1 MQDHSKINTPPPL
14 QSPRIGMAQPMMRGV
29 NRFTQA
35 HERPR
40 NFAKTVARLMGY
52 FREQWFVLVIIFA
65 LSLAASA
72 AALAGP
78 FLIGRVIDGLVE
90 PADVPELAFIFLILP
105 IMYAWDGLSH
115 FMQTWVVAGASQKL
129 VKTLRGLL
137 FKHLQSLPI
146 KFFDSHMHGEL
157 MSRLSNDTDNIAGI
171 LGMALVSLA
180 SVAITLT
187 GVLIMMLWLSPTMTF
202 FTLVSVPLFF
212 IVSKGIAS
220 QTRKYFR
227 NSQVALGML
236 NAKIEEDIS
245 GMAVIK
251 AYGCESRAVEEFARI
266 NEDLR
271 YAGTR
276 AQIWSGFIMPAM
288 NVINNLSLA
297 VVAFAGSVLAINGHI
312 TVGVIATFIAY
323 SRQFSRPL
331 NEMAG
336 VYNQLQSA
344 LASAERVFD
353 ILDEPGEKADPPG
366 AVELDNPRGD
376 ISFTKVR
383 FGYKPGVPVI
393 DDFSFHAQTGSVIA
407 LVGPTGAGKTTIVN
421 LVTRFYDI
429 DAGSIVL
436 DGHPLE
442 EYTRS
447 TLRRA
452 FGIVLQD
459 TYLFTGTILDNL
471 RYGYPDA
478 TEDEVAA
485 AAKLVGVDRF
495 IAQLPE
501 GYNTVLT
508 ENSRTL
514 SQGQRQLLAITRCVL
529 ANPAI
534 LILDEATS
542 SVDTRTE
549 IKIQKAMGM
558 LMRGRTSFVIAHRL
572 RTVAGADQILVIDSG
587 MIVEQGNHASL
598 MAAGGM
604 YSRMFEM
611 QLRGLEVSNDS
622 LIRVPN

>member
-1 MQDHSKINTPPPL
+1 MRDRDFSKVNTQPHMQ
-14 QSPRIGMAQPMMRGV
+14 QQGPRIGMAQPMMVGGA
-29 NRFTQA
+29 RFTRA

-40 NFAKTVARLMGY
+40 NFAKTVARLLGY
-52 FREQWFVLVIIFA
+52 FREQWHVIIIIFA
-65 LSLAASA
+65 LSVAASV

-78 FLIGRVIDGLVE
+78 FLIGRVIDGLAE
-90 PADVPELAFIFLILP
+90 PAYVPELALIFVILP
-105 IMYAWDGLSH
+105 VMYAWDGVSH

-180 SVAITLT
+180 SVTITLT
-187 GVLIMMLWLSPTMTF
+187 GVLVMMLWLSPTMTF

-212 IVSKGIAS
+212 IVSKSIAS

-227 NSQVALGML
+227 SQQIALGTL

-251 AYGCESRAVEEFARI
+251 AYGCENRSVEEFARI
-266 NEDLR
+266 NEELR

-276 AQIWSGFIMPAM
+276 AQVWSGFIMPAM

-297 VVAFAGSVLAINGHI
+297 VVAFAGSVLVINGNI

-353 ILDEPGEKADPPG
+353 ILDEPPEVADPPG
-366 AVELDNPRGD
+366 AADLESPMGD
-376 ISFTKVR
+376 ISFTGVH
-383 FGYKPGVPVI
+383 FGYKPDTPI
-393 DDFSFHAQTGSVIA
+393 IQDFNFHAPPGSVIA

-421 LVTRFYDI
+421 LVTRFYDV

-436 DGHPLE
+436 DGKPLAD
-442 EYTRS
+442 YTRN

-459 TYLFTGTILDNL
+459 TYLFTGTIMDNL
-471 RYGYPDA
+471 RYGKPDA
-478 TEDEVAA
+478 TEEEVAA
-485 AAKLVGVDRF
+485 AAKLVGVNRF
-495 IAQLPE
+495 IAQLPN

-529 ANPAI
+529 ADPAI

-549 IKIQKAMGM
+549 VKIQKAMGM

-572 RTVAGADQILVIDSG
+572 RTVAGADRILVIDNG
-587 MIVEQGNHASL
+587 KIVEQGSHASL
-598 MAAGGM
+598 MEAGGM
-604 YSRMFEM
+604 YARMFEM
-611 QLRGLEVSNDS
+611 QLRGLEVAN
-622 LIRVPN
+622 

>member
-1 MQDHSKINTPPPL
+1 MQNTPPPP
-14 QSPRIGMAQPMMRGV
+14 PRIGMAQPMMQGG
-29 NRFTQA
+29 NRFQRVN
-35 HERPR
+35 ERPK
-40 NFAKTVARLMGY
+40 NFSKTVARLLGY
-52 FREQWFVLVIIFA
+52 FREQWFMLVFIFG
-65 LSLAASA
+65 LSLAASV
-72 AALAGP
+72 AALVGP

-90 PADVPELAFIFLILP
+90 PAAVPELAVIFLILP
-105 IMYAWDGLSH
+105 VMYAWDGVSH

-137 FKHLQSLPI
+137 FKHLQALPI

-171 LGMALVSLA
+171 LGMALVSLS
-180 SVAITLT
+180 SVMITLT
-187 GVLIMMLWLSPTMTF
+187 GVLVMMLWLSPTMTF

-212 IVSKGIAS
+212 IVNKAISS

-227 NSQVALGML
+227 NQQVALGML

-251 AYGCESRAVEEFARI
+251 AYGCENSAIEEFARI
-266 NEDLR
+266 NEELR

-297 VVAFAGSVLAINGHI
+297 VVAFAGSVLVINGNL
-312 TVGVIATFIAY
+312 TVGIIATFIAY

-353 ILDEPGEKADPPG
+353 ILDEQVEKADPPG
-366 AVELDNPRGD
+366 AVDLDNPQGD
-376 ISFTKVR
+376 ISFTGVR
-383 FGYKPGVPVI
+383 FGYKPDVPVI
-393 DDFSFHAQTGSVIA
+393 DGCSFYAPTGSVIA

-421 LVTRFYDI
+421 LVTRFYDV

-436 DGHPLE
+436 DGRPLE
-442 EYTRS
+442 EYTRN

-459 TYLFTGTILDNL
+459 TYLFTGTIMDNL
-471 RYGYPDA
+471 RYGHPSA
-478 TEDEVAA
+478 TEEEVAA
-485 AAKLVGVDRF
+485 AAKLVGVDHF
-495 IAQLPE
+495 IAQLPD
-501 GYNTVLT
+501 GYNTILT

-529 ANPAI
+529 ADPAI

-549 IKIQKAMGM
+549 VKIQQAMGM

-572 RTVAGADQILVIDSG
+572 RTVAGADQILVIDNG
-587 MIVEQGNHASL
+587 QIVEQGNHASL

-604 YSRMFEM
+604 YARMFEM
-611 QLRGLEVSNDS
+611 QLKGLEVSNES
-622 LIRVPN
+622 LARF

>member
-1 MQDHSKINTPPPL
+1 
-14 QSPRIGMAQPMMRGV
+14 MAQPMMQGG
-29 NRFTQA
+29 NRFTRVS
-35 HERPR
+35 ERPR
-40 NFAKTVARLMGY
+40 NFSKTVARLMGY
-52 FREQWFVLVIIFA
+52 FQKQWFVLVIIFA
-65 LSLAASA
+65 LSLAASV
-72 AALAGP
+72 AALMGP

-90 PADVPELAFIFLILP
+90 PGAVPELGLIFIILP
-105 IMYAWDGLSH
+105 VMYAWDGVSH

-129 VKTLRGLL
+129 VRTLRGLL

-171 LGMALVSLA
+171 LGMALVSIS

-187 GVLIMMLWLSPTMTF
+187 GVLVMMLWLSPAMTF

-212 IVSKGIAS
+212 IVSKSISS

-227 NSQVALGML
+227 SSQTALGML

-251 AYGCESRAVEEFARI
+251 AYGCEERAVHEFARI
-266 NEDLR
+266 NEELR

-297 VVAFAGSVLAINGHI
+297 VVAFAGSVMVINGNL
-312 TVGVIATFIAY
+312 TVGIIAAFIAY

-353 ILDEPGEKADPPG
+353 ILDEPTEKADPRG
-366 AVELDNPRGD
+366 AVDLDSPRGQ
-376 ISFTKVR
+376 ISFSGVR
-383 FGYKPGVPVI
+383 FGYAPDMPVI
-393 DDFSFHAQTGSVIA
+393 DNCSFHAPTGSVIA

-421 LVTRFYDI
+421 LVTRFYDA

-436 DGHPLE
+436 DGRPLE
-442 EYTRS
+442 EYTRNS
-447 TLRRA
+447 LRRA

-459 TYLFTGTILDNL
+459 TYLFTGTIMDNL
-471 RYGYPDA
+471 RYGNPTA
-478 TEDEVAA
+478 TEEEVAKA
-485 AAKLVGVDRF
+485 ARLVGVDHF
-495 IAQLPE
+495 IAQLPG
-501 GYNTVLT
+501 GYNTILT
-508 ENSRTL
+508 ENSRNL

-529 ANPAI
+529 ADPAI

-549 IKIQKAMGM
+549 IKIQQAMGM

-572 RTVAGADQILVIDSG
+572 RTVAEADQILVIDKG
-587 MIVEQGNHASL
+587 RIVEQGSHPSL

-604 YSRMFEM
+604 YARMFEM
-611 QLRGLEVSNDS
+611 QLRGLEVSNGN
-622 LIRVPN
+622 IFHV